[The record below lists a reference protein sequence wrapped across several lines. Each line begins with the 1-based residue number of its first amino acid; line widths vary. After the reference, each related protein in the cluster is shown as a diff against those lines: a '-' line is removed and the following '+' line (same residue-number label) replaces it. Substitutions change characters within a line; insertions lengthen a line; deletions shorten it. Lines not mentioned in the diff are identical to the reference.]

1 MKDMIINEGMKYFL
15 RTATGERKTIT
26 GKKAREI
33 FTGWEKAG
41 LTIRRRYGMGGKV
54 TWIWAE

>member
-1 MKDMIINEGMKYFL
+1 MKDMLINEGMKYFL
-15 RTATGERKTIT
+15 RTATGERKAIT
-26 GKKAREI
+26 GKEAWKI

>member
-1 MKDMIINEGMKYFL
+1 MTDMLINEGRKYFL
-15 RTATGERKTIT
+15 RAATGERKAIT
-26 GKKAREI
+26 YKEAWKI